1 MLFNSCM
8 LLTWKI
14 FIGVAVALFGG
25 AGVLLYLGYGLQDVS
40 FVDLELNGIKEIT
53 LSSFTLR
60 ADLLLHNPS
69 DLSVPVKE
77 VRYTIYDSKTNKE
90 VSSGLIPGFELT
102 KKATSRIPFEQQ
114 IKFGPTAF
122 LAASLVTDEKMYVL
136 VKGEVFLDV
145 AGARENAIPFEK
157 EVEIKQYMKVPGR
170 EETKV
175 SDADSSSPSVVGG
188 LLG

>member
-1 MLFNSCM
+1 MLFK
-8 LLTWKI
+8 WKI
-14 FIGVAVALFGG
+14 FIGVAVALFGS
-25 AGVLLYLGYGLQDVS
+25 AGVLLYLGFGLQDVS

-102 KKATSRIPFEQQ
+102 KKTTSRIPFEQQ
-114 IKFGPTAF
+114 IKLGPTAS
-122 LAASLVTDEKMYVL
+122 LAASLVTDEKVYVL
-136 VKGEVFLDV
+136 VKGEAFLDV
-145 AGARENAIPFEK
+145 AGARESAIPFEK
-157 EVEIKQYMKVPGR
+157 EVEIKQYMKVPGG